1 MVSNSSKRMK
11 QLIDLK
17 MQFKKK
23 NQNANV
29 KLLFNK
35 KGKENMHTT
44 FILLIQKLRKKCLKM
59 YQ

>member
-1 MVSNSSKRMK
+1 MK

-17 MQFKKK
+17 MQLKK

-35 KGKENMHTT
+35 KGKENMHTM